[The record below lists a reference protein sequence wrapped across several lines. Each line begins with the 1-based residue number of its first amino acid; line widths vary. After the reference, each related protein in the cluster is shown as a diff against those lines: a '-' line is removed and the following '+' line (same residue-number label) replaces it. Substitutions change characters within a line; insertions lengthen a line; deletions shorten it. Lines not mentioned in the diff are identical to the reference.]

1 MASPKGKFVW
11 YEYMGD
17 DLQGAADFYS
27 GVVGWSVRDSGM
39 PGFDYRIVS
48 AGPAMV
54 AGMLTAPDEA
64 RKMGAR
70 PSWMGYLWVEDVD
83 AALPALRAAGGQ
95 VYKEPADIP
104 GVGRFA
110 VVGDPYGAAFMLFRD
125 AGGDPPPPPPPE
137 TPGLVGWRE
146 LHAGDGE
153 RALAFYSGLFGWKK
167 ERDFDM
173 GPMGLYHIFNSAPGE
188 SGGMMTRSPQTPAS
202 FWLYY
207 FNVEAIDAAVARV
220 NKAGGKIA
228 NGPMEVPTGQ
238 WVAQAF
244 DPQGAMFALVAP
256 KR

>member
-1 MASPKGKFVW
+1 M
-11 YEYMGD
+11 
-17 DLQGAADFYS
+17 
-27 GVVGWSVRDSGM
+27 
-39 PGFDYRIVS
+39 
-48 AGPAMV
+48 
-54 AGMLTAPDEA
+54 
-64 RKMGAR
+64 
-70 PSWMGYLWVEDVD
+70 LWVEDVD

-146 LHAGDGE
+146 LHAGDSE
-153 RALAFYSGLFGWKK
+153 RALAFYSGLFGWTK